1 MKTVRGVVR
10 LASLAAALTAG
21 TQLVGCRV
29 DENDIKRWETTVHGP
44 TKLVAV
50 IEHDK
55 YAMPLRTDAAMTLV
69 AMPPRGGVRRGVQL
83 LTGEYNDEDGN
94 PRQGALVG
102 LSPETRKQIVNGM
115 APELI
120 KEMQAAPPARKEG
133 DAIPADPSV
142 PYKDAAYAMLSHDPT
157 LVTDTKTHDDLV
169 AALVTWSQTDFE
181 DRIDNPGQQF
191 GVEQTMRYLGA
202 SSVKGLPALIN
213 ENTYRLDRIVGLI
226 ADIGDADTKT
236 KGSQALVDLATKL
249 ESQQWV
255 DATTKMVD
263 QHNKDAKV
271 SANPQQLAQQVSKMQ
286 DSKLSQD
293 VFPAMRR
300 LGGKPVIAYLLGY
313 AANTNGNK
321 DRRKL
326 ALAALEG
333 HVDKSNQAD
342 VDKLFAIAKDDSTPD
357 EVRDIAFQR
366 LGELPKEMLVPR
378 LYSYFDNKKWKVRW
392 VAASLVLKTLTPKD
406 VPEFMNHLPQ
416 TPLTPMGMNEPV
428 GYGALLLKMET
439 APPPGGGP
447 KIRDVLQP
455 YFASKA
461 TGPKLAALGFFYDGK
476 KKDVPAAQAYANDP
490 SPLPK
495 CAAGDECGWECQAAV
510 PGQADKQTKPIST
523 FGEFVSLCVIPSMDH
538 E

>member
-1 MKTVRGVVR
+1 MKTVRGAVALV
-10 LASLAAALTAG
+10 ALTASS
-21 TQLVGCRV
+21 QLLGCRV

-69 AMPPRGGVRRGVQL
+69 AMPPRGGTRRGVQL
-83 LTGEYNDEDGN
+83 LTGEYTDDDGN
-94 PRQGALVG
+94 ARQGALIG

-120 KEMQAAPPARKEG
+120 KQMQAPPPAHKDGEP
-133 DAIPADPSV
+133 IPPDPSV
-142 PYKDAAYAMLSHDPT
+142 PYKDAAYALLIHEPA
-157 LVTDTKTHDDLV
+157 LVTDQKTHDDLV

-213 ENTYRLDRIVGLI
+213 ENTYRLDRVVGLI
-226 ADIGDADTKT
+226 ADIGDADTKA
-236 KGSQALVDLATKL
+236 KASQALVDLATKL
-249 ESQQWV
+249 ESKDWV

-271 SANPQQLAQQVSKMQ
+271 TANAQQLAQQVSKMQ

-293 VFPAMRR
+293 VLPAMRR
-300 LGGKPVIAYLLGY
+300 LGGKPVIAYLLNY
-313 AANTNGNK
+313 ASNTQNNK

-333 HVDKSNQAD
+333 HVDKGNQAE

-357 EVRDIAFQR
+357 EVRDLDFMR
-366 LGELPKEMLVPR
+366 LGELPREMLVPR
-378 LYSYFDNKKWKVRW
+378 LYSSFENKKWKVRW
-392 VAASLVLKTLTPKD
+392 VAASLVLKTIQPKD

-416 TPLTPMGMNEPV
+416 SPATPMGMNEPV
-428 GYGALLLKMET
+428 GYGASFVKMESL
-439 APPPGGGP
+439 PPSGGP
-447 KIRDVLQP
+447 KIRDVLTP
-455 YFASKA
+455 YFTSKA
-461 TGPKLAALGFFYDGK
+461 IGPKVAALGYFWDGK
-476 KKDVPAAQAYANDP
+476 KKDIPAVQAYANDS

-495 CAAGDECGWECQAAV
+495 CGKDDECGWECGVAV
-510 PGQADKQTKPIST
+510 PGKPDKENKVVTT
-523 FGEFVSLCVIPSMDH
+523 VGEFVTSCVIPTMDH